1 MTSLLYLIA
10 ARRGP
15 AGAILLSSRRGMDFE
30 LTETAKEVR
39 DAARAFA
46 ERLKPLAG
54 AWEEAEAIP
63 AEFLREGGRLGFFG
77 LLVPEEHGGMGL
89 DALSYAV
96 AMEELARANASYQGC
111 LSVHNSL
118 VCTAV
123 ARFGT
128 PEQKSRY
135 LPKLAA
141 GELIGAYSLS
151 EPGAGSDA
159 GAIVTSAVP
168 AGDGFSISGT
178 KCWVSNGGIADLFVV
193 FVSTSPASASRG
205 ISCFLIEKGAPGFAV
220 GRKERKMGL
229 RASDTRELHFKDCR
243 APRSALLG
251 SVNGGFKIAMSLLD
265 GGRVGIGAQAVG
277 IAQAALDEAVAY
289 AKARKQF
296 GRSISEFQ
304 LIQAKLADMAVSV
317 DAARLLVRR
326 AAALLARGARCTK
339 EASMAKLFATTAANR
354 VAYDALQIYGGN
366 GYVREFPVER
376 YFRDARAG
384 EIYEG
389 TSEIQRLIIAREVLR
404 GRETD

>member
-1 MTSLLYLIA
+1 MT
-10 ARRGP
+10 
-15 AGAILLSSRRGMDFE
+15 GAMDFE
-30 LTETAKEVR
+30 LTETAKEAR

-46 ERLKPLAG
+46 RRLKPLAA
-54 AWEEAEAIP
+54 AWDEEEAIP

-77 LLVPEEHGGMGL
+77 LLVPEEYGGAGL

-96 AMEELARANASYQGC
+96 TMEELAGANASYQGC

-118 VCTAV
+118 VCAAV
-123 ARFGT
+123 MRFGT

-135 LPKLAA
+135 LPALAA
-141 GELIGAYSLS
+141 GETIGAYSLS

-159 GAIVTSAVP
+159 GSIVTSAV
-168 AGDGFSISGT
+168 ADGDGFKIDGT
-178 KCWVSNGGIADLFVV
+178 KSWVSNGGIAGLFVV

-205 ISCFLIEKGAPGFAV
+205 VSCFLVEKGTPGFTV

-229 RASDTRELHFKDCR
+229 RASDTRELNFHDCR
-243 APRSALLG
+243 VPRSALLG
-251 SVNGGFKIAMSLLD
+251 SLNGGFKIAMSLLD

-289 AKARKQF
+289 AKARRQF

-304 LIQAKLADMAVSV
+304 LIQAKIADMATGVEAS
-317 DAARLLVRR
+317 RLLVRR
-326 AAALLARGARCTK
+326 AAALLARGERCTK
-339 EASMAKLFATTAANR
+339 EASMAKLFATTTANR
-354 VAYDALQIYGGN
+354 VAYDALQIHGGN

-404 GRETD
+404 AKIP

>member
-1 MTSLLYLIA
+1 
-10 ARRGP
+10 
-15 AGAILLSSRRGMDFE
+15 MDFE
-30 LTETAKEVR
+30 LSQTAKEVR

-54 AWEEAEAIP
+54 RWEEDEAIP
-63 AEFLREGGRLGFFG
+63 EEFLREGGRLGFFG
-77 LLVPEEHGGMGL
+77 LMVAEEYGGMGL
-89 DALSYAV
+89 DALTYAV

-123 ARFGT
+123 ARFGA

-135 LPKLAA
+135 LPRLAS
-141 GELIGAYSLS
+141 GKLIGAYSLS

-159 GAIVTSAVP
+159 GSIRTTAVSD
-168 AGDGFSISGT
+168 GDELLINGT
-178 KCWVSNGGIADLFVV
+178 KCWVSNGGIAGLFVV

-205 ISCFLIEKGAPGFAV
+205 ISCLLVEKGTPGLV
-220 GRKERKMGL
+220 IGRKEKKMGL
-229 RASDTRELHFKDCR
+229 RASDTRQLDFKDCR
-243 APRSALLG
+243 VPRSAIIG
-251 SVNGGFKIAMSLLD
+251 SLNGGFKIAMSLLD

-277 IAQAALDEAVAY
+277 IAQAALEEAVAY
-289 AKARKQF
+289 AKVRKQF

-304 LIQAKLADMAVSV
+304 LVQAKLADMAVGV

-326 AAALLARGARCTK
+326 AASLLARGKRCTK
-339 EASMAKLFATTAANR
+339 EASMAKLFATVTANR
-354 VAYDALQIYGGN
+354 VAYDAVQIHGGN
-366 GYVREFPVER
+366 GFIREFPVER
-376 YFRDARAG
+376 YYRDARAG

-404 GRETD
+404 ERAS

>member
-1 MTSLLYLIA
+1 
-10 ARRGP
+10 
-15 AGAILLSSRRGMDFE
+15 MDFQ
-30 LTETAKEVR
+30 LTETAMTAR

-54 AWEEAEAIP
+54 AWDEAEAIP
-63 AEFLREGGRLGFFG
+63 DEFLREGGRLGFFG
-77 LLVPEEHGGMGL
+77 LLAPEEYGGLGL

-96 AMEELARANASYQGC
+96 AMEELARANAGYQGC

-123 ARFGT
+123 SRFGT

-159 GAIVTSAVP
+159 G
-168 AGDGFSISGT
+168 SISATGVSVGDDFKVDGE
-178 KCWVSNGGIADLFVV
+178 KCWVSNGGIAGLFTV

-205 ISCFLIEKGAPGFAV
+205 ISCFLIEKGTPGFTI
-220 GRKERKMGL
+220 GRKEKKMGL
-229 RASDTRELHFKDCR
+229 RASDTRAISFKDCR
-243 APRSALLG
+243 VPRSSLLG
-251 SVNGGFKIAMSLLD
+251 SLHGGFKIAMSLLD

-304 LIQAKLADMAVSV
+304 LIQAKIADMAVGV

-354 VAYDALQIYGGN
+354 AVYDALQIHGGN

-404 GRETD
+404 GRAS